1 MQIPRTGAPSEVER
15 PRGRAGY
22 RWFVVLVFFGFML
35 LHQADKLLIGPLT
48 TAIMAD
54 LSINEAQMGAVSS
67 LAIIVASVLYPVWG
81 YLYDRYA
88 RAPLVAL
95 ASLIWGATTWLN
107 ALAPTYPLFML
118 TRATTGIDDSS
129 YPGIYSLLA
138 DYFGPRMRGKVYG
151 AIQMAGPLGFMVGT
165 VLATMLGGALGWR
178 RVFYLTGGAGI
189 LVAALIYFG
198 VREQPRGRAEPEMAD
213 LAAVG
218 AYRIDWQTVRGLLR
232 IPSLLLLMAQGFF
245 GVFAWNVLIF
255 WFFRYLETE
264 RGYTSG
270 QAMVAMLVAIAGLS
284 VGYIVG
290 GNLGDA
296 LFERTRRG
304 RAIVGALG
312 TLLAALLLLL
322 TMAVPT
328 ENTLWFTVLLGL
340 TGVAMSITPPNAMAT
355 VPDITLPETRS
366 TAQAVRKLVEDGGAA
381 LAPFLAGLIAMRAS
395 LHVAIVTISVS
406 TWLACAALFA
416 VVAYLVPKDVE
427 ALRRAMRERAAELQE
442 PARQP

>member
-1 MQIPRTGAPSEVER
+1 MRVPTTGRLPEVQHVGTRTR
-15 PRGRAGY
+15 Y
-22 RWFVVLVFFGFML
+22 RWFVVFVFFLFLL

-54 LSINEAQMGAVSS
+54 FQINEAQMGAVSS
-67 LAIIVASVLYPVWG
+67 LAIVVASVLYPVWG

-118 TRATTGIDDSS
+118 TRSTTGIDDSS

-138 DYFGPRMRGKVYG
+138 DYFGPRTRGKVYG
-151 AIQMAGPLGFMVGT
+151 VVQMAGPLGFMVGT
-165 VLATMLGGALGWR
+165 VLATMLGSALGWR
-178 RVFYLTGGAGI
+178 RVFFITGGAGI

-198 VREQPRGRAEPEMAD
+198 VREQPRGTAEPEMAD
-213 LAAVG
+213 METVG
-218 AYRIDWQTVRGLLR
+218 VYRIDWQTVRGLLR

-264 RGYTSG
+264 RGYSSG
-270 QAMVAMLVAIAGLS
+270 QAMVAMLVAIAALS
-284 VGYIVG
+284 VGYLVG
-290 GNLGDA
+290 GYVGDA
-296 LFERTRRG
+296 LFQRTRRG
-304 RAIVGALG
+304 RAIVGGLG
-312 TLLAALLLLL
+312 TLLAAVLLLMTMSVPVEDRVAFTLL
-322 TMAVPT
+322 LA
-328 ENTLWFTVLLGL
+328 L
-340 TGVAMSITPPNAMAT
+340 TGVAMSTTAPNAMAT

-381 LAPFLAGLIAMRAS
+381 VAPFLAGLIAMRAS
-395 LHVAIVTISVS
+395 LHVAIVTICVA
-406 TWLACAALFA
+406 TWVACAALFG

-427 ALRRAMRERAAELQE
+427 ALRRTMRERAGQLREAAG
-442 PARQP
+442 PG